1 MTLKL
6 EYIIEKYDFIHV
18 YGYLINARD
27 ASIHFLFIFVV
38 LILVILEL
46 YIEYHRLMIFFLYDR
61 SFYSI
66 TICNFYYYY
75 VLSITKYTFFQT
87 ISKLSFST
95 RLHFDL
101 L

>member
-46 YIEYHRLMIFFLYDR
+46 YIEYHRLMIFFFCMID
-61 SFYSI
+61 
-66 TICNFYYYY
+66 
-75 VLSITKYTFFQT
+75 
-87 ISKLSFST
+87 
-95 RLHFDL
+95 HFIQ
-101 L
+101 